1 MAPLS
6 DADRAQ
12 WAFGTGLPHQPCPR
26 QNGFAERMIGL
37 VWRRDIDHIVVL
49 TEALAPDL
57 AILWLLLHNSSE
69 HIGYWIKMARRSLAR
84 FSGLESSVHTRYSA
98 DDYARVQ
105 RFSVHTE
112 VTDQTVTLELLP

>member
-12 WAFGTGLPHQPCPR
+12 WAFGTGLPHQ
-26 QNGFAERMIGL
+26 
-37 VWRRDIDHIVVL
+37 
-49 TEALAPDL
+49 ALAPDL
-57 AILWLLLHNSSE
+57 AILWLLLQLIRAHRLLD
-69 HIGYWIKMARRSLAR
+69 KDAPVLAR